1 MRCASRASP
10 RSFPTGCSRWGPYTP
25 ASPRWRSS
33 RRQATPPIYT
43 RRRSARWCWRAL
55 PAAGRPK
62 ERQNEE
68 ICAPE
73 PFAGRGRASRDGL
86 LLEAI
91 RGLGRSVPG
100 VAGAAASAERLNH
113 PHHAAPL
120 GGEGPAAAPGG
131 GPHLHLSRRGPALE
145 PGRARGAAHHEPLL
159 RRLGRGL
166 GAGLGGPVRAAARA
180 TRAPGEGD
188 RSPACEAGNEAVNW
202 ELHLLEL
209 LLGTALRALALGAAM
224 GAALLLFRVR
234 RATVQVCGWMI
245 VLYAAFAL
253 PALTWLLPA
262 WQLPWHLEPAAAD
275 ALALAAPT
283 VLGYGLIAGLLLLRA
298 LVGAAAVARLR
309 RSAQPIEDETA
320 WEALRGRAR
329 ACGLERLPQ
338 LAACDRTAVP
348 LTTGVLRPMIVL
360 PATWRDWGEP
370 KLRAV
375 LAHELAHVSRG
386 DALAQQCALVYR
398 AFFWFSPLSW
408 WLCHRLAELAEEA
421 GDEAALAAGAGRED
435 YAELLL
441 QFFVAFARSQRRAHW
456 QALAMAKGGSGAER
470 RVRRILAWRGAVS
483 FRLAES
489 LTLAM
494 ALLAMPAVMIAAVV
508 RFSPQAP
515 PAAPVRA
522 TARPMLAVPQLPSRP
537 AAVAQAE
544 PVNTEPPAPPAPQA
558 AAGGVELVTG
568 QVLTADTPETR
579 SAALALLARARQNSN
594 LEYAGGVPFQLDA
607 TLNAQ
612 ADASVPGLEV
622 QGGAGQFHEAW
633 SPATGGI
640 WSATM
645 GAAAADRLHSYGRV
659 WSSNGAAPVPMRVQT
674 AHTELLAPME
684 ATPVGDS
691 IRTAQVAWKGAALEC
706 ILVTR
711 QNLPLPATG
720 RAWQEKE
727 FCVEPQSGA

>member
-1 MRCASRASP
+1 M
-10 RSFPTGCSRWGPYTP
+10 
-25 ASPRWRSS
+25 
-33 RRQATPPIYT
+33 
-43 RRRSARWCWRAL
+43 
-55 PAAGRPK
+55 
-62 ERQNEE
+62 
-68 ICAPE
+68 
-73 PFAGRGRASRDGL
+73 
-86 LLEAI
+86 
-91 RGLGRSVPG
+91 
-100 VAGAAASAERLNH
+100 
-113 PHHAAPL
+113 
-120 GGEGPAAAPGG
+120 
-131 GPHLHLSRRGPALE
+131 
-145 PGRARGAAHHEPLL
+145 
-159 RRLGRGL
+159 
-166 GAGLGGPVRAAARA
+166 
-180 TRAPGEGD
+180 
-188 RSPACEAGNEAVNW
+188 NW

-253 PALTWLLPA
+253 PALTWLLPT
-262 WQLPWHLEPAAAD
+262 WQLPWHLEPVAAD
-275 ALALAAPT
+275 ALGLAAPT

-522 TARPMLAVPQLPSRP
+522 TARPMLAVPQLRSRP

-727 FCVEPQSGA
+727 FCVEPQSGALVLSSEAPGAYTIFDYRNGPAFHGRMLPSRFTVWEGGAAVLSVQAIAITDWADPAAPEPTPAMLAQGPSFGLARPARLYLRPAPGAAALAPVLIHMTERNDGTAAEMEILQSADAARTQAALAAVQRLRLRWPNAQPDLYVEVDR